1 MTGAMSKVTSLS
13 KIAVFYGVRPYRAG
27 EVLRWARQ
35 RRQSTIES
43 RLPWWPFAAIN
54 GVAASL
60 PPEAV
65 VFEFGGGG
73 STLWLADLG
82 AQVTVAEHDREWFEV
97 LCQQLGDTATTL
109 LSEPSTEGTI
119 SSVKTPGKFFDEY
132 VGLIAA
138 QPAGRFDLVIVD
150 GRARVECGLAAMSKI
165 RPGGIML
172 LDDSHRLRY
181 EPLREALSG
190 WARTDHRGLKIGSNK
205 VAQTTTW
212 VKPGP

>member
-1 MTGAMSKVTSLS
+1 MTGAISKATTLS
-13 KIAVFYGVRPYRAG
+13 RIAVFYGARPHRAG

-35 RRQSTIES
+35 RRQSTIDS
-43 RLPWWPFAAIN
+43 RLPWWPFAAITS
-54 GVAASL
+54 VAAAL
-60 PPEAV
+60 PADAK

-73 STLWLADLG
+73 SSLWLADLG
-82 AQVTVAEHDREWFEV
+82 AQVTVAEHDREWFQV
-97 LCQQLGDTATTL
+97 LREQLGDTATTL

-119 SSVKTPGKFFDEY
+119 GSVKTPGKFFDEY
-132 VGLIAA
+132 VGLVAA
-138 QPAGRFDLVIVD
+138 QPDERFDLVIVD

-165 RPGGIML
+165 RPGGILL
-172 LDDSHRLRY
+172 LDDSHRFRY
-181 EPLREALSG
+181 EPLRQALSG

>member
-54 GVAASL
+54 GVSAAL
-60 PPEAV
+60 PPDPV

-97 LCQQLGDTATTL
+97 LRQQLGDTAETL
-109 LSEPSTEGTI
+109 LSEPATHGTI
-119 SSVKTPGKFFDEY
+119 GSVKTPGKFFDDY

-138 QPAGRFDLVIVD
+138 QPDERFDLVIVD
-150 GRARVECGLAAMSKI
+150 GRARVECGLAAMPKI
-165 RPGGIML
+165 RPGGILL
-172 LDDSHRLRY
+172 LDDSHRPRY
-181 EPLREALSG
+181 EPLWQALSG
-190 WARTDHRGLKIGSNK
+190 WVRTDYRGLKIGSNK
-205 VAQTTTW
+205 VAQTSTW
-212 VKPGP
+212 VKPGS